1 MYALRNVFSMF
12 CTHVHRQ
19 IVEAVLYCQSMG
31 VVHRDIKDENIL
43 IDLKTG
49 QIKLID
55 FGSGTYLKET
65 VYTEYEGTQFVN
77 ISCQFKLDV

>member
-1 MYALRNVFSMF
+1 MINSLHTFLI
-12 CTHVHRQ
+12 HRQ

-49 QIKLID
+49 QVKLID
-55 FGSGTYLKET
+55 FGSGTHLKESAF
-65 VYTEYEGTQFVN
+65 TEYEGKKFVYLFHAN
-77 ISCQFKLDV
+77 

>member
-1 MYALRNVFSMF
+1 MITGLHAFPIR
-12 CTHVHRQ
+12 RQ

-49 QIKLID
+49 HVKLID
-55 FGSGTYLKET
+55 FGSGTHLKESAF
-65 VYTEYEGTQFVN
+65 TEYEGKNLYLFHAN
-77 ISCQFKLDV
+77 LDLPVD

>member
-1 MYALRNVFSMF
+1 
-12 CTHVHRQ
+12 
-19 IVEAVLYCQSMG
+19 MG

-55 FGSGTYLKET
+55 FGSGTHLKET
-65 VYTEYEGTQFVN
+65 VYTEYEGMQFVN
-77 ISCQFKLDV
+77 SFMPI

>member
-1 MYALRNVFSMF
+1 MHLNMF
-12 CTHVHRQ
+12 YIHRQ
-19 IVEAVLYCQSMG
+19 IAEAVLYCQSMG

-55 FGSGTYLKET
+55 FGSGTHLKET
-65 VYTEYEGTQFVN
+65 VYTEYEGMQFVN
-77 ISCQFKLDV
+77 SFMPILVHLDPLC